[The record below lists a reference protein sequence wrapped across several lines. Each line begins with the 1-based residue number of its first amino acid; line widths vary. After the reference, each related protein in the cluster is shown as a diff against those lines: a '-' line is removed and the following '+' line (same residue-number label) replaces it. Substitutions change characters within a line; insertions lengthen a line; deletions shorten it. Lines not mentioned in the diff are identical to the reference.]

1 LEEIV
6 MIFDSMLSHNKIIG
20 AAMNAA
26 TVRSNVI
33 NNNIANADV
42 PNFTKSTVVFEELL
56 ARELDGARR
65 TGNVNLSNITPRVV
79 SNMEGYSF
87 RVDGNNVDIESEM
100 VELYKNAA
108 RYDVMANSLM
118 GNYRRINAVLQGMR

>member
-1 LEEIV
+1 

>member
-1 LEEIV
+1 
-6 MIFDSMLSHNKIIG
+6 MIFDSMLSHNRIIG
-20 AAMNAA
+20 TAMNAA
-26 TVRSNVI
+26 AVRSNVI

-56 ARELDGARR
+56 ARELEGARR
-65 TGNVNLSNITPRVV
+65 TGSINLSNVTPRIVH
-79 SNMEGYSF
+79 NMTEYSF
-87 RVDGNNVDIESEM
+87 RVDGNNVDVESEM

-118 GNYRRINAVLQGMR
+118 GNFRRINAVLQGMR

>member
-1 LEEIV
+1 
-6 MIFDSMLSHNKIIG
+6 MIFNSMLSHNKIIG
-20 AAMNAA
+20 TAMNAA

-42 PNFTKSTVVFEELL
+42 PNFKKSTVVFEDLL
-56 ARELDGARR
+56 ARELDGAQR
-65 TGNVNLSNITPRVV
+65 TGSVNLSNVSPRVV
-79 SNMEGYSF
+79 TNMGGYSF
-87 RVDGNNVDIESEM
+87 RVDGNNVDVESEM

>member
-1 LEEIV
+1 
-6 MIFDSMLSHNKIIG
+6 MMFDSMLSHNKIIG

-42 PNFTKSTVVFEELL
+42 PNFTKSTVMFEELL
-56 ARELDGARR
+56 ARELEGAGR
-65 TGNVNLSNITPRVV
+65 TGSVNLSNVTPRVML
-79 SNMEGYSF
+79 NMEGYSF
-87 RVDGNNVDIESEM
+87 RVDGNNVDVESEM

-118 GNYRRINAVLQGMR
+118 GNYRRINAVFQGMR